1 MNLSAIIT
9 ALGGRSAL
17 QQLLDVGPSAVS
29 NYMTRGHFPN
39 RVKPIIYAALTAK
52 GYQVRAD
59 DLKILAAPSSLPASE
74 MITDS
79 GPRIVLIISGGI
91 AAYRALETARQL
103 KKHGARITG
112 VMTDSA
118 KQFITPLSL
127 AALIGEKCY
136 DNLFSLTD
144 EAEMGHI
151 RIARSADL
159 VLVVPA
165 TANFMARANAGVADD
180 LATTILL
187 ATTAKVVMAPAMN
200 PAMWAHP
207 ATKNNFASLTQRGIH
222 MIGPDSGDTACGE
235 EGEGRMCEPSYI
247 ADVAMKLVG
256 ALPNNHPS
264 GNIARKKIQ
273 AGALVGKRVII
284 TSGPTIEPIDKVRFI
299 ANRSSGK
306 QGHAIAAALAG
317 RGANVT
323 LISGP
328 VNETPPSDVN
338 LVPVTTAAEM
348 LTACTNA
355 ITRQPTDIAICAAAV
370 SDWRVTSAATKKLKK
385 PRDPGAKMLLELSQ
399 NPDIL
404 ANLST
409 SKNRPKLVIGFA
421 AETENLFENA
431 SAKRL
436 RKGCDWMI
444 ANQVGEDDDPVFG
457 STKNKALM
465 ITELNVE
472 TWPKM
477 RKTELAEKLANRIE
491 AEFSE

>member
-9 ALGGRSAL
+9 ALGGRRAL
-17 QQLLDVGPSAVS
+17 QQLLEVGPSAIS
-29 NYMTRGHFPN
+29 NYMTRGHLPN

-52 GYQVRAD
+52 GYRVRAD
-59 DLKILAAPSSLPASE
+59 DLEILAAPSKLPVSE
-74 MITDS
+74 LITNS

-103 KKHGARITG
+103 QKCGAHVTG
-112 VMTDSA
+112 VMTESA

-127 AALIGEKCY
+127 AALTGEKCY

-151 RIARSADL
+151 QIARSADL
-159 VLVVPA
+159 VLAVPA
-165 TANFMARANAGVADD
+165 TANFMARANAGIADD

-187 ATTAKVVMAPAMN
+187 ATTAKVAMAPAMN

-207 ATKNNFASLTQRGIH
+207 ATKHNFASLAQRGVH

-256 ALPNNHPS
+256 ALPTNHLS
-264 GNIARKKIQ
+264 GNIASKKRQ
-273 AGALVGKRVII
+273 VSALVGKRVII

-323 LISGP
+323 LVSGP
-328 VNETPPSDVN
+328 VNEAPPGDVN

-355 ITRQPTDIAICAAAV
+355 IAGQTTDIAICAAAV
-370 SDWRVTSAATKKLKK
+370 SDWRVTSSVSKKLKK
-385 PRDPGAKMLLELSQ
+385 PRDSSAKMLLELSQ

-404 ANLST
+404 ASLST
-409 SKNRPKLVIGFA
+409 SDNRPKLVNGFA
-421 AETENLFENA
+421 AETDNLFENA
-431 SAKRL
+431 TAKRL

-444 ANQVGEDDDPVFG
+444 ANQVGDDDDPVFG
-457 STKNKALM
+457 SATNKVFI

-477 RKTELAEKLANRIE
+477 RKTELAEKLADRIE
-491 AEFSE
+491 AKFSE

>member
-9 ALGGRSAL
+9 ALGGRPAL

-29 NYMTRGHFPN
+29 NYMTRGHLPN
-39 RVKPIIYAALTAK
+39 RAKPIIYAALTAK
-52 GYQVRAD
+52 GYRVRAD
-59 DLKILAAPSSLPASE
+59 DLEILAAPPELLLSK
-74 MITDS
+74 MITS
-79 GPRIVLIISGGI
+79 PGPRIVLIISGGI

-103 KKHGARITG
+103 QKRGASVTG
-112 VMTDSA
+112 VMTESA

-127 AALIGEKCY
+127 AALTGEKCY

-151 RIARSADL
+151 QIARSADL

-165 TANFMARANAGVADD
+165 TANFMARANAGIADD

-200 PAMWAHP
+200 PAMWGHP
-207 ATKNNFASLTQRGIH
+207 ATRNNFASLADRGVH

-235 EGEGRMCEPSYI
+235 EGEGRMSEPSFI
-247 ADVAMKLVG
+247 ADAAMKLVG
-256 ALPNNHPS
+256 ALSTNHLS
-264 GNIARKKIQ
+264 GNIVRKKGR

-299 ANRSSGK
+299 SNRSSGK

-323 LISGP
+323 LVSGP
-328 VNETPPSDVN
+328 VNEAPPGHVK
-338 LVPVTTAAEM
+338 LVPVTTATEM
-348 LTACTNA
+348 LSACTNA
-355 ITRQPTDIAICAAAV
+355 IAGQPTDIAICAAAV
-370 SDWRVTSAATKKLKK
+370 SDWRVKSAASRKLKK
-385 PRDPGAKMLLELSQ
+385 PNDSNATMLLELSQ

-409 SKNRPKLVIGFA
+409 SENRPKLVIGFA
-421 AETENLFENA
+421 AETENLLENA
-431 SAKRL
+431 RTKRR
-436 RKGCDWMI
+436 RKGCDWII
-444 ANQVGEDDDPVFG
+444 ANQVGGDDDPIFG
-457 STKNKALM
+457 STTNKALM
-465 ITELNVE
+465 ITERNVE

-477 RKTELAEKLANRIE
+477 RKTELAEKLADRIE

>member
-29 NYMTRGHFPN
+29 NYMTRGHLPN

-52 GYQVRAD
+52 GYRVSAD
-59 DLKILAAPSSLPASE
+59 DLEILAAPSKLPTSD
-74 MITDS
+74 MTTNS
-79 GPRIVLIISGGI
+79 GPRILLIISGGI

-103 KKHGARITG
+103 QKRGARVTG
-112 VMTDSA
+112 VMTESA

-127 AALIGEKCY
+127 AALTGEKCY
-136 DNLFSLTD
+136 DHLFSLTD

-151 RIARSADL
+151 QLARSADL

-165 TANFMARANAGVADD
+165 TANFIARANAGIADD

-187 ATTAKVVMAPAMN
+187 ATRAKVVMAPAMN

-207 ATKNNFASLTQRGIH
+207 ATKNNFATLTQRGVH
-222 MIGPDSGDTACGE
+222 MIGPERGDTACGE

-256 ALPNNHPS
+256 AVSKNHLP
-264 GNIARKKIQ
+264 GNIVSKKKQ
-273 AGALVGKRVII
+273 GGSLVGKHVII

-306 QGHAIAAALAG
+306 QGHAIATAIAS
-317 RGANVT
+317 RGASVT
-323 LISGP
+323 LVSGP
-328 VNETPPSDVN
+328 VNDPPPGHVN

-348 LTACTNA
+348 LSACTNA
-355 ITRQPTDIAICAAAV
+355 IASQPTDIAICAAAV
-370 SDWRVTSAATKKLKK
+370 SDWRATSAASKKLKK
-385 PRDPGAKMLLELSQ
+385 PHDSNAKLLLELSQ

-404 ANLST
+404 ANLSNNE
-409 SKNRPKLVIGFA
+409 NRPKLVIGFA
-421 AETENLFENA
+421 AETENLLENA
-431 SAKRL
+431 RAKRYH
-436 RKGCDWMI
+436 KGCDWII
-444 ANQVGEDDDPVFG
+444 ANQVGGDDDPIFG
-457 STKNKALM
+457 SITNKVLM
-465 ITELNVE
+465 ITELGVE
-472 TWPKM
+472 TWPQM
-477 RKTELAEKLANRIE
+477 LKTELAEKLADRIE
-491 AEFSE
+491 AEFSK

>member
-1 MNLSAIIT
+1 MNLSALIT
-9 ALGGRSAL
+9 ALGGRRAL

-29 NYMTRGHFPN
+29 NYMTRGHLPN

-52 GYQVRAD
+52 GYQVRPH
-59 DLKILAAPSSLPASE
+59 DLEILAGPTKLLMSD
-74 MITDS
+74 MITNS

-103 KKHGARITG
+103 QKRGARITG
-112 VMTDSA
+112 VMTESA

-127 AALIGEKCY
+127 AALTGEKCY

-151 RIARSADL
+151 QIARSADL
-159 VLVVPA
+159 VLVVPT
-165 TANFMARANAGVADD
+165 TANFMARANAGIADD

-187 ATTAKVVMAPAMN
+187 ATSAKVAMAPAMN

-207 ATKNNFASLTQRGIH
+207 ATKNNFTSLAQRGVH
-222 MIGPDSGDTACGE
+222 MIGPDIGNTACGE

-247 ADVAMKLVG
+247 ADVAMKLVE
-256 ALPNNHPS
+256 ALPTNQPS
-264 GNIARKKIQ
+264 RNVTSNQGQ
-273 AGALVGKRVII
+273 VGALVGKRVII

-299 ANRSSGK
+299 ANHSSGK

-323 LISGP
+323 LVSGP
-328 VNETPPSDVN
+328 VTETPPGHVN

-348 LTACTNA
+348 LSACTTA
-355 ITRQPTDIAICAAAV
+355 IAGKRTDIAICAAAV
-370 SDWRVTSAATKKLKK
+370 SDWRVTSAASKKIKK
-385 PRDPGAKMLLELSQ
+385 SNDPSTKMLLELSQ

-409 SKNRPKLVIGFA
+409 SENRPKLVIGFA

-431 SAKRL
+431 KAKRH

-444 ANQVGEDDDPVFG
+444 ANQVGGDDDPVFG
-457 STKNKALM
+457 STTNKALM
-465 ITELNVE
+465 ITERNVE

-477 RKTELAEKLANRIE
+477 QKTELAEKLADRIE
-491 AEFSE
+491 AEFAK

>member
-17 QQLLDVGPSAVS
+17 QQLLNVGPSAIS
-29 NYMTRGHFPN
+29 NYMTRGHLPN

-52 GYQVRAD
+52 GYRVRAD
-59 DLKILAAPSSLPASE
+59 DLEILADPSKLPFSE
-74 MITDS
+74 LITNS

-103 KKHGARITG
+103 QKCGAHVTG
-112 VMTDSA
+112 VMTESA

-127 AALIGEKCY
+127 AALTGEKCY

-144 EAEMGHI
+144 ETEMGHI
-151 RIARSADL
+151 QIARSADL

-165 TANFMARANAGVADD
+165 TANFMARANAGIADD

-187 ATTAKVVMAPAMN
+187 ATTAEVVMAPAMN

-207 ATKNNFASLTQRGIH
+207 ATKSNFASLIQRGVH
-222 MIGPDSGDTACGE
+222 MIGPVSGDTACGE
-235 EGEGRMCEPSYI
+235 EGEGRMCEPSDI
-247 ADVAMKLVG
+247 ANATMTLIDT
-256 ALPNNHPS
+256 LPANNLS
-264 GNIARKKIQ
+264 GNIVSKKKLTGVL
-273 AGALVGKRVII
+273 AGKRVII

-299 ANRSSGK
+299 ANHSSGK
-306 QGHAIAAALAG
+306 QGHAIAAALAA
-317 RGANVT
+317 RGADVT
-323 LISGP
+323 LVSGP
-328 VNETPPSDVN
+328 VHEAPPDHVN
-338 LVPVTTAAEM
+338 LVRVTTAAEM
-348 LTACTNA
+348 LAACNNA
-355 ITRQPTDIAICAAAV
+355 IAGQPTDIAICAAAV
-370 SDWRVTSAATKKLKK
+370 SDWRGTSSAPKKLKK
-385 PRDPGAKMLLELSQ
+385 PHDSSAKMLLELSQ

-404 ANLST
+404 ASLST
-409 SKNRPKLVIGFA
+409 SENRPRLVIGFA

-431 SAKRL
+431 TAKRL

-444 ANQVGEDDDPVFG
+444 ANQVGDDDDPVFG
-457 STKNKALM
+457 STTNKVFM

-477 RKTELAEKLANRIE
+477 RKTELAEKLADRIE
-491 AEFSE
+491 AKISK